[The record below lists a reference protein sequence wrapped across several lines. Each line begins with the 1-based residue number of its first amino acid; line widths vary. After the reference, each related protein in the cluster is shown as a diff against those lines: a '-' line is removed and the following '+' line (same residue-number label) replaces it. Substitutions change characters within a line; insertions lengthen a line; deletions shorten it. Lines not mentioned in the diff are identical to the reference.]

1 MAFWRFA
8 LALALAG
15 AASPVLADDN
25 DEPAGPP
32 VAASPGA
39 SPAAPAASSPRPIR
53 VAVYQLKA
61 KDLDAE
67 QLDLVSNSLLSEIRK
82 LSRVSAIGMDEI
94 QAMLLVEEQRQMLG
108 CSDESCLA
116 EIAGALGAD
125 YLIVGS
131 MGQVGES
138 SLLSLKRIDMRKA
151 QAVQTF
157 NRRMAGGSGEEL
169 LEALG
174 PSVETLFPDYPL
186 RSGLTRGVSA
196 EVVGRWNPPPLD
208 TWVFWTVAG
217 TAAAALATSGIFFWQ
232 QQEAED
238 DFQTLVDRSRDG
250 RIAVAGADLV
260 EAEDRA
266 EFNNKVGLALVGTGA
281 ALAVGAGLVALFT
294 DWQGELTITP
304 TLGADGGGVTINGG
318 LPNLW

>member
-1 MAFWRFA
+1 MMIWRCA
-8 LALALAG
+8 LMLALTSAVS
-15 AASPVLADDN
+15 AATPKPPGSPEAV
-25 DEPAGPP
+25 
-32 VAASPGA
+32 SPGA
-39 SPAAPAASSPRPIR
+39 SLASQAASSLRPIR

-67 QLDLVSNSLLSEIRK
+67 QLELVSDSLLAEIRK
-82 LSRVSAIGMDEI
+82 LSRVSAMGMDEI

-138 SLLSLKRIDMRKA
+138 SLLSLKRIDMHKA
-151 QAVQTF
+151 QTVQTF

-174 PSVETLFPDYPL
+174 PGVNALFPDYPL

-217 TAAAALATSGIFFWQ
+217 TAAATLATSGIFFWQ

-238 DFQTLVDRSRDG
+238 DFQALVDRSRDG

-281 ALAVGAGLVALFT
+281 ALAVGAGLIALFT
-294 DWQGELTITP
+294 DWHGELTVTP
-304 TLGADGGGVTINGG
+304 TLGASGGGVTVGGG
-318 LPNLW
+318 LPDFW